1 MERSRD
7 TLFTIEMPPLNPERV
22 VERVPERDWVLFEQR
37 NETTRGTGRAG

>member
-7 TLFTIEMPPLNPERV
+7 TLFAIEIPPLNPERV
-22 VERVPERDWVLFEQR
+22 IARIAERDWVLFEQR